1 MEELK
6 KDKLE
11 ELREA
16 LELNEHMAKSLS
28 EEVKR
33 YTEKAAEIR
42 KEITVE
48 SVNRARLFYRTSFG
62 NYGLESIG
70 KVVSFL
76 SLCESLGLQW
86 KSGCNPLNEYA
97 IDIVDDA
104 LHDHYTVWRID
115 ISDDG
120 KLTLEVL

>member
-16 LELNEHMAKSLS
+16 LELNEHMANSLS

-42 KEITVE
+42 KEIMVE
-48 SVNRARLFYRTSFG
+48 SVDRARFFYHTSFG
-62 NYGLESIG
+62 NDGLESIG

-76 SLCESLGLQW
+76 SFCESLGLKW
-86 KSGCNPLNEYA
+86 KSGCNPLNEHA
-97 IDIVDDA
+97 IDTVDDA
-104 LHDHYTVWRID
+104 LHDRYTVWRIN
-115 ISDDG
+115 ISDEG
-120 KLTLEVL
+120 KLTLEVI